1 MSWSNRNVYFDYFNS
16 MHLSPERYR
25 NLIKYIIK
33 RLVGGGSKKKKTR
46 RRLRRVLVITYNW
59 GIQVLVLHLYGFGKN
74 INGYSLYFFS
84 S

>member
-33 RLVGGGSKKKKTR
+33 RLEEEEAKKKPED
-46 RRLRRVLVITYNW
+46 V
-59 GIQVLVLHLYGFGKN
+59 
-74 INGYSLYFFS
+74 
-84 S
+84 